1 MNLPS
6 DRHSEAM
13 LDFSQELETAPN
25 AFVSALPAGAAVDFV
40 LSELTNIGES
50 NQPHM
55 ASPACLDAWERTD
68 YALKDALHTCANPE
82 TLLAAFERYDDDQLM
97 GTVLTNPATPRTTE
111 VAEATAGF
119 EAAVLLQAFCEHYAG
134 PRRAA
139 FDPAVHADLRA
150 ALVAAHT
157 PTEIATSISAALS
170 MTAHMGEYQIPFDS
184 FFPTGVADVVDNE
197 VSLELYRHHRLIAGR
212 KAEGTLEI
220 RPATTLGPS
229 SAELPEL
236 LGRPAQSLTPTE
248 ADRLRELII
257 GQEDPQDWNLLPA
270 LSARLGH
277 HVLRLSDFDEVDWL
291 RDLDLP
297 YIAGEPT
304 PGLTPRWVQD
314 WLDNGLLAGPSNAV
328 DELPWDLLRAAG
340 EKAWDRLG
348 DNASAWALLLAFLN
362 EGWDGTYDELLE
374 TIIATA

>member
-1 MNLPS
+1 
-6 DRHSEAM
+6 M

-25 AFVSALPAGAAVDFV
+25 AFVSALPAGAAVDFA

-82 TLLAAFERYDDDQLM
+82 TLLAAFERYDDHQLLS
-97 GTVLTNPATPRTTE
+97 TVLTNPATPRTAG
-111 VAEATAGF
+111 VAEATANFDAG
-119 EAAVLLQAFCEHYAG
+119 ELLQAFSEHYAG
-134 PRRAA
+134 PRRADY
-139 FDPAVHADLRA
+139 DPAAHADLRD

-157 PTEIATSISAALS
+157 PAEIATSIAAAFSAS
-170 MTAHMGEYQIPFDS
+170 AHMGAYQIPFDT
-184 FFPTGVADVVDNE
+184 FFPTSVADVVDSE

-212 KAEGTLEI
+212 KADGTLEI
-220 RPATTLGPS
+220 RPATTSDPS
-229 SAELPEL
+229 CAELLEL
-236 LGRPAQSLTPTE
+236 LGRPPRTLSE
-248 ADRLRELII
+248 AEIDRLRELII
-257 GQEDPQDWNLLPA
+257 SQEDPQDWNLLPS

-277 HVLRLSDFDEVDWL
+277 HVLRLSDFDEVNWL
-291 RDLDLP
+291 SDLDLP

-304 PGLTPRWVQD
+304 PGRTPRWVQD
-314 WLDNGLLAGPSNAV
+314 WLGNGLLAGPSNAV

-340 EKAWDRLG
+340 EKAWNHLG

-362 EGWDGTYDELLE
+362 EGWEGTYDELLE
-374 TIIATA
+374 TVLATA